1 MESLTPLEPYN
12 LYTAD
17 PVLRRAVEREGAG
30 AADAGL
36 GEFGALVGSE
46 AVYRWGFE
54 ANRFGPELVTHD
66 RFGERIDEVRYH
78 PSYHRLMELSV
89 GAGIHASHYDGTPG
103 DGSYVA
109 RTARMHLI
117 SQVEVGHGC
126 PISMTGAVLPA
137 LREQADLAAVWEPR
151 ILTRS
156 YDPRL
161 IDPAAKTGNLLG
173 MGLTEKQGGSDVRAN
188 TSVAAPVNGGG
199 PGGEYRLT
207 GHKWFTSAPMC
218 DAFLVLAQAPAGIS
232 CFLVPRIL
240 PDGTRNPLRLMR
252 LKDKLGNRSN
262 ASSELEFTDVAG
274 WLVGEEGR
282 GINVIIKMV
291 NATRIDV
298 TNWAVSLMRQA
309 VSQAAWYLTQREA
322 FGAPLIDKPLMQN
335 VLADLE
341 LETEVGTTMVMR
353 LAGAYE
359 RAPIDDHE
367 AAFLRLSSAVAK
379 YWLSKRSTPVVREA
393 LECVGGNGYVEESIL
408 PRLYREAP
416 LNAIWEGAGN
426 VIALDVLRALQRSP
440 AAGEAFVA
448 ELAQAQGADRIFDRE
463 LDRLQQTLA
472 APVAEADARRL
483 VEQLAVCWGASLCLR
498 HEPALADAYVRSRL
512 DGDWGAEFGTLSPQ
526 LDLGGLARRAIQKF
540 AIQDDCL
547 NSNATEGDDR

>member
-1 MESLTPLEPYN
+1 MESLGPLEPYN
-12 LYTAD
+12 LYTTD

-30 AADAGL
+30 AADADL
-36 GEFGALVGSE
+36 ARFGARVGSE
-46 AVYRWGFE
+46 EVYRWGFE
-54 ANRFGPELVTHD
+54 ANRFSPELVTHD

-78 PSYHRLMELSV
+78 PSYHRMMELSV
-89 GAGIHASHYDGTPG
+89 GAGIHASHYDGAPG

-109 RTARMHLI
+109 RTARMHVV

-126 PISMTGAVLPA
+126 PTSMTGAVLPA
-137 LREQADLAAVWEPR
+137 LREQPDLAAVWEPR
-151 ILTRS
+151 IRTRS
-156 YDPRL
+156 YDQRL

-188 TSVAAPVNGGG
+188 ISVAVPVDGGG

-218 DAFLVLAQAPAGIS
+218 DAFLVLAQAPGGIS

-240 PDGTRNPLRLMR
+240 DDDTRNPLRLMR

-262 ASSELEFTDVAG
+262 ASAELEFVDAAG

-298 TNWAVSLMRQA
+298 TNWSVSLMRQA

-322 FGAPLIDKPLMQN
+322 FGGRLADKPLMQN

-341 LETEVGTTMVMR
+341 LETEVGTMMVMR

-359 RAPIDDHE
+359 RAPIDSHE

-426 VIALDVLRALQRSP
+426 VIALDVLRAMQRAP
-440 AAGEAFVA
+440 EAGAAFVA
-448 ELAQAQGADRIFDRE
+448 ELAQARGADRIFDRE

-472 APVAEADARRL
+472 APVGEADARRA

-498 HEPALADAYVRSRL
+498 HEPAIADAYVRSRL
-512 DGDWGAEFGTLSPQ
+512 DGDWGAEFGTLNPQ
-526 LDLGGLARRAIQKF
+526 LDLALLARRACP
-540 AIQDDCL
+540 AR
-547 NSNATEGDDR
+547 TEGDV

>member
-1 MESLTPLEPYN
+1 MEALTPLEPYN

-17 PVLRRAVEREGAG
+17 PVLRRAVDREGAA
-30 AADAGL
+30 AADAEL
-36 GEFGALVGSE
+36 GDFGARVGSE
-46 AVYRWGFE
+46 EVYQWGFE
-54 ANRFGPELVTHD
+54 ANRHGPELVTHD

-78 PSYHRLMELSV
+78 PSYHRLMDLSV
-89 GAGIHASHYDGTPG
+89 GAGIHASHYDGSPG
-103 DGSYVA
+103 DGSYVT
-109 RTARMHLI
+109 RTARMHLV

-126 PISMTGAVLPA
+126 PMSMTGAVLPA
-137 LREQADLAAVWEPR
+137 LREQPDLAAVWEPR
-151 ILTRS
+151 IKTRS
-156 YDPRL
+156 YDQRL
-161 IDPAAKTGNLLG
+161 IVPAAKTGNLLG

-188 TSVAAPVNGGG
+188 TSVAVAVNGGG

-218 DAFLVLAQAPAGIS
+218 DAFLILAQAPAGIS

-240 PDGTRNPLRLMR
+240 DDGTRNPLRLMR

-298 TNWAVSLMRQA
+298 TNWSVSLMRQA
-309 VSQAAWYLTQREA
+309 VSQAAWYLAQREA
-322 FGAPLIDKPLMQN
+322 FGTLLIDKPLMQN

-341 LETEVGTTMVMR
+341 LETEVGTMMVMR

-359 RAPIDDHE
+359 RAPVDEHE
-367 AAFLRLSSAVAK
+367 AAFLRLASAVAK

-440 AAGEAFVA
+440 EAGEAFMA
-448 ELAQAQGADRIFDRE
+448 ELEDARGADRIFDRE
-463 LDRLQQTLA
+463 LDRLHQTLA
-472 APVAEADARRL
+472 APLAEQGDEANARRL
-483 VEQLAVCWGASLCLR
+483 VERLAVCWGASLCLR
-498 HEPALADAYVRSRL
+498 HEPATADAYVRSRL
-512 DGDWGAEFGTLSPQ
+512 DGDWGSEFGTLSPE
-526 LDLGGLARRAIQKF
+526 LDLAVLARRA
-540 AIQDDCL
+540 CP
-547 NSNATEGDDR
+547 

>member
-1 MESLTPLEPYN
+1 MTSHSWLSSLEPYN
-12 LYTAD
+12 LYTSD

-30 AADAGL
+30 SADAGL
-36 GEFGALVGSE
+36 VEFGRRVGSE
-46 AVYRWGFE
+46 EVYRWGFE

-78 PSYHRLMELSV
+78 PSYHRMMELSV
-89 GAGIHASHYDGTPG
+89 GAGIHASHYGGTPG

-109 RTARMHLI
+109 RTARMHLV

-137 LREQADLAAVWEPR
+137 LREEPDLAAVWEPR
-151 ILTRS
+151 IRTRS

-161 IDPAAKTGNLLG
+161 IDPAAKAGNLLG

-188 TSVAAPVNGGG
+188 TSVAVPAYGGG

-207 GHKWFTSAPMC
+207 GHKWFSSAPMC
-218 DAFLVLAQAPAGIS
+218 DAFLVLAQASGGIS

-262 ASSELEFTDVAG
+262 ASAELEFTDAAG

-282 GINVIIKMV
+282 GVNVIIKMV
-291 NATRIDV
+291 NATRVDV
-298 TNWAVSLMRQA
+298 TNWSVSLMRQA
-309 VSQAAWYLTQREA
+309 VSQAAWHLGQREA
-322 FGAPLIDKPLMQN
+322 FGGLLIDKPLMQN

-341 LETEVGTTMVMR
+341 LETEVGTMMVMR

-359 RAPIDDHE
+359 RAPIDEHE
-367 AAFLRLSSAVAK
+367 FVFLRLSSAVAK
-379 YWLSKRSTPVVREA
+379 YWLSKRSSPVVREA

-426 VIALDVLRALQRSP
+426 VIALDVVRALQRSP
-440 AAGEAFVA
+440 ESGQAFID
-448 ELAQAQGADRIFDRE
+448 ELSSARGADRVFDRE
-463 LDRLQQTLA
+463 LDRLKRALA
-472 APVAEADARRL
+472 GPVDEAAARSL

-498 HEPALADAYVRSRL
+498 HEPTIAGAYVQSRL
-512 DGDWGAEFGTLSPQ
+512 DGDWGSEFGSLNTS
-526 LDLGGLARRAIQKF
+526 LDLADLARRARP
-540 AIQDDCL
+540 
-547 NSNATEGDDR
+547 TETHGGE

>member
-12 LYTAD
+12 LYSAD
-17 PVLRRAVEREGAG
+17 PVLRRAVDREGAG
-30 AADAGL
+30 ASDADL
-36 GEFGALVGSE
+36 VEFGARVGSE
-46 AVYRWGFE
+46 EVYRWGFE
-54 ANRFGPELVTHD
+54 ANRYSPELVTHD

-78 PSYHRLMELSV
+78 PSYHSLMGLSV

-109 RTARMHLI
+109 RTARMHLV

-126 PISMTGAVLPA
+126 PTSMTGAVLPA
-137 LREQADLAAVWEPR
+137 LREQPDLAAVWEPR
-151 ILTRS
+151 IRTRS
-156 YDPRL
+156 YDQRL

-188 TSVAAPVNGGG
+188 TSVAAPVDGGG
-199 PGGEYRLT
+199 PGSEYRLT

-218 DAFLVLAQAPAGIS
+218 DAFLVIAQAPAGIS

-240 PDGTRNPLRLMR
+240 PDDTRNPLRLMR

-262 ASSELEFTDVAG
+262 ASAELEFTDVAG

-291 NATRIDV
+291 NATRVDV
-298 TNWAVSLMRQA
+298 TNWSVSLMRQA
-309 VSQAAWYLTQREA
+309 VSQAAWHLTQREA
-322 FGAPLIDKPLMQN
+322 FGAQLIDKPLMQN

-341 LETEVGTTMVMR
+341 LETEVGTMMVMR

-367 AAFLRLSSAVAK
+367 AGFVRLASAVAK

-440 AAGEAFVA
+440 EAGEAFLA
-448 ELAQAQGADRIFDRE
+448 ELAHARGADRVFDRE
-463 LDRLQQTLA
+463 LDRLHQALA
-472 APVAEADARRL
+472 SPVAEADARRL
-483 VEQLAVCWGASLCLR
+483 VETLAVCWGASLCLR
-498 HEPALADAYVRSRL
+498 HEPVIADAYVRSRL
-512 DGDWGAEFGTLSPQ
+512 DGGWGAELGTLSPQ
-526 LDLGGLARRAIQKF
+526 LGLAGIARRAL
-540 AIQDDCL
+540 AVRDDDL
-547 NSNATEGDDR
+547 DRAGTGQP

>member
-1 MESLTPLEPYN
+1 MTTPLEPYN

-17 PVLRRAVEREGAG
+17 PVLPAAVEREGGGAAG
-30 AADAGL
+30 ADLAR
-36 GEFGALVGSE
+36 FGALVGSE
-46 AVYRWGFE
+46 ETFRLGFE
-54 ANRFGPELVTHD
+54 ANRHGPELVTHD
-66 RFGERIDEVRYH
+66 RFGARIDEVRYH
-78 PSYHRLMELSV
+78 PSYHALMELSV
-89 GAGIHASHYDGTPG
+89 GAGIHASHYDGIPG

-109 RTARMHLI
+109 RAARMHLV

-126 PISMTGAVLPA
+126 PTSMTGAVLPA
-137 LREQADLAAVWEPR
+137 LREQPDLAAIWEPR
-151 ILTRS
+151 IRTRS

-161 IDPAAKTGNLLG
+161 VEPSTKTGNLLG
-173 MGLTEKQGGSDVRAN
+173 MGLTERQGGSDVRAN
-188 TSVAAPVNGGG
+188 TSAAVPVDGGG

-218 DAFLVLAQAPAGIS
+218 DAFLILAQAPGGIS

-240 PDGTRNPLRLMR
+240 ADGSRNQLRLMR

-262 ASSELEFTDVAG
+262 ASAELEYADAAG
-274 WLVGEEGR
+274 WLVGDEGR

-298 TNWAVSLMRQA
+298 TNWSVSLMRQA
-309 VSQAAWYLTQREA
+309 VSQAAWQVAQREA
-322 FGAPLIDKPLMQN
+322 FGGPLIDKPLMRN

-341 LETEVGTTMVMR
+341 LETEVATLMVMR

-359 RAPIDDHE
+359 RAPIDDDE
-367 AAFLRLSSAVAK
+367 PAFLRLASAVAK

-426 VIALDVLRALQRSP
+426 VIALDILRALQRAP
-440 AAGEAFVA
+440 GAAAAFVDEVALA
-448 ELAQAQGADRIFDRE
+448 EGADRSFDR
-463 LDRLQQTLA
+463 RLAGLKEMLA
-472 APVAEADARRL
+472 SPIDEVDARR
-483 VEQLAVCWGASLCLR
+483 VAEHLAVCWGASLCLR
-498 HEPALADAYVRSRL
+498 HEPVIADAYIRSRL
-512 DGDWGAEFGTLSPQ
+512 DDDWGSELGTLDRSI
-526 LDLGGLARRAIQKF
+526 DVAAIAGRA
-540 AIQDDCL
+540 L
-547 NSNATEGDDR
+547 PGR

>member
-1 MESLTPLEPYN
+1 MESATPLEPYN
-12 LYTAD
+12 LYDSD

-36 GEFGALVGSE
+36 RDFGARAGSE
-46 AVYRWGFE
+46 EVYQWGFE
-54 ANRFGPELVTHD
+54 ANRHSPELVSHD
-66 RFGERIDEVRYH
+66 RFGVRLDEVRYH

-89 GAGIHASHYDGTPG
+89 GDGIHASHYDGAPG

-126 PISMTGAVLPA
+126 PISMTGAALPA
-137 LREQADLAAVWEPR
+137 LREQPDLAAVWEPR
-151 ILTRS
+151 IRTRS
-156 YDPRL
+156 YDSRL
-161 IDPAAKTGNLLG
+161 IDPAAKAGNLLG

-188 TSVAAPVNGGG
+188 TSVAVPVNGGG

-218 DAFLVLAQAPAGIS
+218 DAFLLLAHAPGGIS
-232 CFLVPRIL
+232 CFLVPRVL
-240 PDGTRNPLRLMR
+240 DGGARNPLGLMR

-262 ASSELEFTDVAG
+262 ASAELEFTDVVG

-291 NATRIDV
+291 NATRVDV
-298 TNWAVSLMRQA
+298 TNWSVSLMRQA
-309 VSQAAWYLTQREA
+309 VSQAAWHLTQREA
-322 FGAPLIDKPLMQN
+322 FGTLLIDKPLMQN

-341 LETEVGTTMVMR
+341 LETEVGTMMVMR

-440 AAGEAFVA
+440 EAGEAFVA
-448 ELAQAQGADRIFDRE
+448 ELARARGADRVFDRE

-472 APVAEADARRL
+472 APIGDGEPRRL
-483 VEQLAVCWGASLCLR
+483 VEQLAVCWGASMCVR
-498 HEPALADAYVRSRL
+498 HEPAIADAYVRSRL
-512 DGDWGAEFGTLSPQ
+512 DGDWGAEFGTLDPQ
-526 LDLGGLARRAIQKF
+526 LDLGGLARRACPLPIHEMRYE
-540 AIQDDCL
+540 
-547 NSNATEGDDR
+547 TTV

>member
-1 MESLTPLEPYN
+1 MESLTALEPYN
-12 LYTAD
+12 PYTAD
-17 PVLRRAVEREGAG
+17 PVLRRAVDREGAG
-30 AADAGL
+30 GADADL
-36 GEFGALVGSE
+36 TEFGARIGSE
-46 AVYRWGFE
+46 EVYQWGFE
-54 ANRFGPELVTHD
+54 ANRHGPELVTHD

-89 GAGIHASHYDGTPG
+89 GAGIHASHYDGTAG

-109 RTARMHLI
+109 RTARMHLV

-137 LREQADLAAVWEPR
+137 LREQPDLASVWEPR
-151 ILTRS
+151 IRTRS

-188 TSVAAPVNGGG
+188 TSVAVPVDGGG

-218 DAFLVLAQAPAGIS
+218 DAFLVLAQAPSGIS

-240 PDGTRNPLRLMR
+240 TDGTRNALRLMR

-282 GINVIIKMV
+282 GIHVIIKMV

-298 TNWAVSLMRQA
+298 TNWSVSLMRQA

-322 FGAPLIDKPLMQN
+322 FGATLIEKPLMQN
-335 VLADLE
+335 VVADLE
-341 LETEVGTTMVMR
+341 LETEVGTMMVMR

-359 RAPIDDHE
+359 RAPIDEHE
-367 AAFLRLSSAVAK
+367 AAFLRLASAVAK

-393 LECVGGNGYVEESIL
+393 LECIGGNGYVEESIL

-440 AAGEAFVA
+440 EAGEAFVA
-448 ELAQAQGADRIFDRE
+448 ELAHARGADTVFDRE
-463 LDRLQQTLA
+463 LDRLQQTLT
-472 APVAEADARRL
+472 APAAEADARRV
-483 VEQLAVCWGASLCLR
+483 VEQLATCWGASLCLR
-498 HEPALADAYVRSRL
+498 HEPVIADAYVRSRL
-512 DGDWGAEFGTLSPQ
+512 DGDWGTEFGTLSGQ
-526 LDLGGLARRAIQKF
+526 LDLPGLARRALPDIS
-540 AIQDDCL
+540 IGE
-547 NSNATEGDDR
+547 S

>member
-1 MESLTPLEPYN
+1 
-12 LYTAD
+12 
-17 PVLRRAVEREGAG
+17 
-30 AADAGL
+30 
-36 GEFGALVGSE
+36 
-46 AVYRWGFE
+46 
-54 ANRFGPELVTHD
+54 
-66 RFGERIDEVRYH
+66 
-78 PSYHRLMELSV
+78 
-89 GAGIHASHYDGTPG
+89 
-103 DGSYVA
+103 
-109 RTARMHLI
+109 
-117 SQVEVGHGC
+117 
-126 PISMTGAVLPA
+126 MTGAVLPA
-137 LREQADLAAVWEPR
+137 LRQQPDLAAVWEPR
-151 ILTRS
+151 IRTRS

-188 TSVAAPVNGGG
+188 TSVAVAVNGGG

-262 ASSELEFTDVAG
+262 ASSEVEFTDIAG

-291 NATRIDV
+291 NATRVDV
-298 TNWAVSLMRQA
+298 TNWSVSLMRQA
-309 VSQAAWYLTQREA
+309 
-322 FGAPLIDKPLMQN
+322 
-335 VLADLE
+335 
-341 LETEVGTTMVMR
+341 
-353 LAGAYE
+353 GAYE
-359 RAPIDDHE
+359 RATVDDHE
-367 AAFLRLSSAVAK
+367 VLFLRLGSAVAK

-440 AAGEAFVA
+440 EAGVAFVA
-448 ELAQAQGADRIFDRE
+448 ELAEARGADRISDRE
-463 LDRLQQTLA
+463 LDRLQHEMA
-472 APVAEADARRL
+472 ASTVEAEVGARRL
-483 VEQLAVCWGASLCLR
+483 VERLAVCWGASLCLR
-498 HEPALADAYVRSRL
+498 HEPVVANAYVRSRL
-512 DGDWGAEFGTLSPQ
+512 NGDWGAEFGTLSPQ
-526 LDLGGLARRAIQKF
+526 LDLLNLARRA
-540 AIQDDCL
+540 CP
-547 NSNATEGDDR
+547 SR

>member
-1 MESLTPLEPYN
+1 MNNPPALTPLEPYN
-12 LYTAD
+12 LYESD
-17 PVLRRAVEREGAG
+17 PVLQRAIEREGASG
-30 AADAGL
+30 AEADL
-36 GEFGALVGSE
+36 VDFGARVGSE
-46 AVYRWGFE
+46 QVYRWGFD
-54 ANRFGPELVTHD
+54 ANRYSPELVTHD
-66 RFGERIDEVRYH
+66 PFGERIDEVRYH
-78 PSYHRLMELSV
+78 PSYHRMMELSV

-109 RTARMHLI
+109 RTAHMHMV

-137 LREQADLAAVWEPR
+137 LREQPDLAAVWEPR
-151 ILTRS
+151 IRTRS
-156 YDPRL
+156 YDQRL
-161 IDPAAKTGNLLG
+161 INPAAKTGNLLG

-188 TSVAAPVNGGG
+188 TSVAKPVDGGG

-218 DAFLVLAQAPAGIS
+218 DAFLVLAQAPRGLS

-240 PDGTRNPLRLMR
+240 PDNTRNPLRLMR

-262 ASSELEFTDVAG
+262 ASSELEFVDAAG

-291 NATRIDV
+291 NATRVDV
-298 TNWAVSLMRQA
+298 TNWSVSLMRQA
-309 VSQAAWYLTQREA
+309 VSQAAWYLSQREA
-322 FGAPLIDKPLMQN
+322 FGEVLIDKPLMQN

-341 LETEVGTTMVMR
+341 LETEVGTMMVMR

-440 AAGEAFVA
+440 TAGEAFLA
-448 ELAQAQGADRIFDRE
+448 ELSHASGADRIFDRE
-463 LDRLQQTLA
+463 LDRLTQMLA
-472 APVAEADARRL
+472 GPIEEAEARRL

-498 HEPALADAYVRSRL
+498 HEPAIADAYVRSRL
-512 DGDWGAEFGTLSPQ
+512 DGDWGAEFGTLSSQ
-526 LDLGGLARRAIQKF
+526 LDLAGLARRACP
-540 AIQDDCL
+540 AR
-547 NSNATEGDDR
+547 NEGDV

>member
-1 MESLTPLEPYN
+1 MALPLEPYN
-12 LYTAD
+12 PYAID
-17 PVLRRAVEREGAG
+17 PVLRRAVAREG
-30 AADAGL
+30 AADADVAL
-36 GEFGALVGSE
+36 VSFGAKVGSE
-46 AVYRWGFE
+46 EVARWGFE
-54 ANRFGPELVTHD
+54 ANRQSPELVTHD

-89 GAGIHASHYDGTPG
+89 GAGIHASHYDGMPG

-109 RTARMHLI
+109 RTARMHLV
-117 SQVEVGHGC
+117 SQIEVGHGC

-137 LREQADLAAVWEPR
+137 LRHQPDLAAEWEPR
-151 ILTRS
+151 IRTRT

-161 IDPAAKTGNLLG
+161 VEPSAKAGNLLG

-188 TSVAAPVNGGG
+188 TSRAAPIDGGG
-199 PGGEYRLT
+199 PGGAYRLT

-218 DAFLVLAQAPAGIS
+218 DAFLILAQAAAGIS

-240 PDGTRNPLRLMR
+240 PDGSRNSLQLMR

-262 ASSELEFTDVAG
+262 ASAELEYTDAVG

-282 GINVIIKMV
+282 GINVIIEMV
-291 NATRIDV
+291 SATRIDV
-298 TNWAVSLMRQA
+298 TNWSVALMRQA
-309 VSQAAWYLTQREA
+309 VGQAAWHVANREA
-322 FGAPLIDKPLMQN
+322 FGDRLIDKPLMQN

-341 LETEVGTTMVMR
+341 LETEVGTLMLFR
-353 LAGAYE
+353 LAGASE

-367 AAFLRLSSAVAK
+367 AAFLRLASAVAK

-426 VIALDVLRALQRSP
+426 VIALDVVRATVRAP
-440 AAGEAFVA
+440 AAVDAFLGELGRSAGMDPR
-448 ELAQAQGADRIFDRE
+448 LDRE
-463 LDRLQQTLA
+463 LDRLKKRM
-472 APVAEADARRL
+472 AEPIDEVDARRV
-483 VEQLAVCWGASLCLR
+483 VEALATCWGASLCLR
-498 HEPALADAYVRSRL
+498 HEPDVADAYLRSRL
-512 DGDWGAEFGTLSPQ
+512 DGDHGAEFGTFGPGV
-526 LDLGGLARRAIQKF
+526 DVAGLARRAVPV
-540 AIQDDCL
+540 
-547 NSNATEGDDR
+547 GGG

>member
-12 LYTAD
+12 LYSAD

-30 AADAGL
+30 AADADL
-36 GEFGALVGSE
+36 VEFGARVGSE
-46 AVYRWGFE
+46 EVYRSGFE
-54 ANRFGPELVTHD
+54 ANRHGPELVTHD

-78 PSYHRLMELSV
+78 PSYHRMMELSV

-109 RTARMHLI
+109 RTARMHLV

-126 PISMTGAVLPA
+126 PTSMTGAVLPA
-137 LREQADLAAVWEPR
+137 LREQPDLAAVWEPR
-151 ILTRS
+151 IRTRS
-156 YDPRL
+156 YDQRL

-188 TSVAAPVNGGG
+188 TSVAVPVNGGG

-218 DAFLVLAQAPAGIS
+218 DAFLVLAQAPGGIS

-240 PDGTRNPLRLMR
+240 PDDTRNPLRLMR

-262 ASSELEFTDVAG
+262 ASAELEFNDVAG

-282 GINVIIKMV
+282 GVNVIIKMV
-291 NATRIDV
+291 NATRVDV
-298 TNWAVSLMRQA
+298 TNWSVSLMRQA
-309 VSQAAWYLTQREA
+309 VSQAAWHLTQREA

-341 LETEVGTTMVMR
+341 LETEAGTMMVIR

-359 RAPIDDHE
+359 RAPIDDHQ
-367 AAFLRLSSAVAK
+367 AAFLRLASAVAK

-440 AAGEAFVA
+440 EAGEAFVT
-448 ELAQAQGADRIFDRE
+448 ELAQARGADRIFDRE

-472 APVAEADARRL
+472 APSAGGEAEARRL

-498 HEPALADAYVRSRL
+498 HEPAVGDAYVRSRL

-526 LDLGGLARRAIQKF
+526 LDLAGLARRA
-540 AIQDDCL
+540 CPL
-547 NSNATEGDDR
+547 NAGSGTGGV

>member
-1 MESLTPLEPYN
+1 MIEARFRPLEPYN
-12 LYTAD
+12 PYLSD
-17 PVLRRAVEREGAG
+17 PVLSGAAEREGARE
-30 AADAGL
+30 AGPDL
-36 GEFGALVGSE
+36 VRFGERVGSDE
-46 AVYRWGFE
+46 VYQWGFD
-54 ANRFGPELVTHD
+54 ANRFSPELATHD

-78 PSYHRLMELSV
+78 PSYHALMGLSA
-89 GAGIHASHYDGTPG
+89 GAGIHSSHYDGAPG

-109 RTARMHLI
+109 RTVRMHLI
-117 SQVEVGHGC
+117 SQIEVGHGC

-137 LREQADLAAVWEPR
+137 LREQPDLAAEWEPR
-151 ILTRS
+151 IRTRS

-161 IDPAAKTGNLLG
+161 ITPSAKDGVLLG

-188 TSVAAPVNGGG
+188 ISTAAPVDGGG

-218 DAFLVLAQAPAGIS
+218 DAFLLLAQAPGGIS
-232 CFLVPRIL
+232 CFLVPRVL
-240 PDGTRNPLRLMR
+240 PDGTANPLRFQR

-262 ASSELEFTDVAG
+262 ASGELEFADAAG

-282 GINVIIKMV
+282 GISVIIKMV

-298 TNWAVSLMRQA
+298 TNWSVALMRQA
-309 VSQAAWYLTQREA
+309 VSQAAWHLHQREA
-322 FGAPLIDKPLMQN
+322 FGSMLIDKPLMQN

-341 LETEVGTTMVMR
+341 LETEVGTLMVIR

-359 RAPIDDHE
+359 RAPIDEHE

-426 VIALDVLRALQRSP
+426 VIALDVLRALQRTP
-440 AAGEAFVA
+440 AAGDAFVA
-448 ELAQAQGADRIFDRE
+448 ELSKAAGSDRVFDRA
-463 LDRLQQTLA
+463 LDRLKQTLA
-472 APVAEADARRL
+472 APVDEAGARRL
-483 VEQLAVCWGASLCLR
+483 VEQLAVCWAAAECLR
-498 HEPALADAYVRSRL
+498 HEPVLADAYIRSRL
-512 DGDWGAEFGTLSPQ
+512 DGDWGAEFGTLGP
-526 LDLGGLARRAIQKF
+526 DADIDTIARRAVPGS
-540 AIQDDCL
+540 A
-547 NSNATEGDDR
+547 

>member
-1 MESLTPLEPYN
+1 MEALTPLEPYN
-12 LYTAD
+12 LYDAD
-17 PVLRRAVEREGAG
+17 PVLRAAVEREGGGGAG
-30 AADAGL
+30 DGL
-36 GEFGALVGSE
+36 RELGARVGSE
-46 AVYRWGFE
+46 EVYRWGFD
-54 ANRFGPELVTHD
+54 ANRFSPELVTHD

-103 DGSYVA
+103 DGTYVA
-109 RTARMHLI
+109 RTARMHLV

-137 LREQADLAAVWEPR
+137 LREQPDLAAVWEPR
-151 ILTRS
+151 ICTRS
-156 YDPRL
+156 YDQRL

-188 TSVAAPVNGGG
+188 TSVAVPVGGGG

-232 CFLVPRIL
+232 CFLVPRIR

-262 ASSELEFTDVAG
+262 ASSELEFTDVGG

-298 TNWAVSLMRQA
+298 TNWSVSLMRQA

-322 FGAPLIDKPLMQN
+322 FGAGLIDKPLMQN

-341 LETEVGTTMVMR
+341 LETEVGTMMVMR

-359 RAPIDDHE
+359 RAAIDDHE

-440 AAGEAFVA
+440 EAGEAFVA
-448 ELAQAQGADRIFDRE
+448 ELAHARGADRIFDRE
-463 LDRLQQTLA
+463 LDRLQATLA
-472 APVAEADARRL
+472 APMAGVEAEVQARRL

-498 HEPALADAYVRSRL
+498 HEPTIADAYVRSRL
-512 DGDWGAEFGTLSPQ
+512 DGDWGTEFGTLSVQ
-526 LDLGGLARRAIQKF
+526 LDVDGLSRRARPV
-540 AIQDDCL
+540 A
-547 NSNATEGDDR
+547 AEGNV

>member
-30 AADAGL
+30 GSDADLA
-36 GEFGALVGSE
+36 EFGARVGSE
-46 AVYRWGFE
+46 EVYRWGFD

-66 RFGERIDEVRYH
+66 RFGERVDEVRYH

-103 DGSYVA
+103 DGAYVA
-109 RTARMHLI
+109 RTARMHLV

-126 PISMTGAVLPA
+126 PTSMTGAVLSA
-137 LREQADLAAVWEPR
+137 LREQPDLAAVWEPR
-151 ILTRS
+151 IRTRS
-156 YDPRL
+156 YDQRL
-161 IDPAAKTGNLLG
+161 IDPAAKTGSLLG

-188 TSVAAPVNGGG
+188 TSVAVPVDGGG

-218 DAFLVLAQAPAGIS
+218 DAFLVLAQAPGGIS

-240 PDGTRNPLRLMR
+240 DGGARNPLRLMR

-262 ASSELEFTDVAG
+262 ASAELEFNDVAG

-291 NATRIDV
+291 NATRVDV
-298 TNWAVSLMRQA
+298 TNWSVSLMRQA
-309 VSQAAWYLTQREA
+309 VSQAAWHLTQREA
-322 FGAPLIDKPLMQN
+322 FGALLIDKPLMQN

-341 LETEVGTTMVMR
+341 LETEVGTMMVMR

-367 AAFLRLSSAVAK
+367 AAFLRLASAVAK

-393 LECVGGNGYVEESIL
+393 LECVGGSGYVEESIL

-426 VIALDVLRALQRSP
+426 VIALDVLRALQRSA

-448 ELAQAQGADRIFDRE
+448 ELAQARGADRVFDRE

-472 APVAEADARRL
+472 APTAEVEAEADARRL

-498 HEPALADAYVRSRL
+498 HEPAVADAYVRSRL
-512 DGDWGAEFGTLSPQ
+512 DGGRGTEFGTLPHE
-526 LDLGGLARRAIQKF
+526 LDLAGLARRACPLPIEIDT
-540 AIQDDCL
+540 AGPDP
-547 NSNATEGDDR
+547 GGV

>member
-1 MESLTPLEPYN
+1 MTSLTSALAPLEPYN
-12 LYTAD
+12 LYSAD

-30 AADAGL
+30 AADADL
-36 GEFGALVGSE
+36 VEFGARVGSE
-46 AVYRWGFE
+46 EVYRWGFE
-54 ANRFGPELVTHD
+54 ANRFSPELVTHD
-66 RFGERIDEVRYH
+66 RFGERIDEVHYH

-89 GAGIHASHYDGTPG
+89 GAGIHASHYDGAPG

-109 RTARMHLI
+109 RTARMHLV

-126 PISMTGAVLPA
+126 PMSMTGAVLPA
-137 LREQADLAAVWEPR
+137 LREQPDLVAVWEPR
-151 ILTRS
+151 IRTRS
-156 YDPRL
+156 YDRRL

-188 TSVAAPVNGGG
+188 TSVAVPVAGGG

-240 PDGTRNPLRLMR
+240 GDGTRNPLRLMR

-291 NATRIDV
+291 NATRVDV
-298 TNWAVSLMRQA
+298 TNWSVSLMRQS
-309 VSQAAWYLTQREA
+309 VSQAACHLTQREA
-322 FGAPLIDKPLMQN
+322 FGALLVDQPLMQN

-341 LETEVGTTMVMR
+341 LETEVGTMMVMR

-359 RAPIDDHE
+359 RAPIHDHE
-367 AAFLRLSSAVAK
+367 AAFLRLASAVAK

-440 AAGEAFVA
+440 EAGEAFLA
-448 ELAQAQGADRIFDRE
+448 ELAQARGADRVFDRE
-463 LDRLQQTLA
+463 LDRLQQRLA
-472 APVAEADARRL
+472 APVDEVDARRL

-498 HEPALADAYVRSRL
+498 HEPAIADAYVRSRL
-512 DGDWGAEFGTLSPQ
+512 DGDWGTEFGTLNPQ
-526 LDLGGLARRAIQKF
+526 LDSPGLARRALPNI
-540 AIQDDCL
+540 
-547 NSNATEGDDR
+547 SDRES